1 MLIINFKHVSLSLFQ
16 QRVPRM
22 TAPGVQEQEDE
33 GQQGDGHHGEEHHEC
48 NRLKLEMREV

>member
-1 MLIINFKHVSLSLFQ
+1 MLIINFKHVGLSLFQ

-33 GQQGDGHHGEEHHEC
+33 GQQGDGHHDEEHHER
-48 NRLKLEMREV
+48 NRLKLEMR